1 MDRPV
6 VSIIGK
12 PNVGK
17 STLFNRLIGKR
28 VSITEDTPGITR
40 DRIYQPA
47 EWTGHNFY
55 LVDTGGIDL
64 ETKETMNQSIL
75 SQAIRAAED
84 SDVILFVVDGKKGM
98 TYEDENLAFELRK
111 LSKPV
116 ILVVN
121 KIDSKKAEENI
132 YEFYTLG
139 FENIVSVS
147 AEQAL
152 GLGDLLDEIVA
163 RFPEKIS
170 TDEVENHTRISII
183 GKPNVGKSSLVNRL
197 LNEDRMIVTAVAGT
211 TRDSIDSEITYNG
224 ARYTLIDTAGIRR
237 KRSIDEAVERY
248 SVSRSF
254 DAIDRSHIAIL
265 VIDATAGVT
274 EQDSKIIGYAH
285 DAGKAMIILVNKWD
299 LIEKD
304 NTSYKNFEDRIRTQ
318 LSFLPY
324 VPILFVSVRT
334 GQRIHRLMETVQAVE
349 NNYYL
354 RVRTGILNQIIT
366 DAILYS
372 PPPTDKGKRL
382 KILYAMQ
389 ASVGPPKF
397 LLFVNDKELMHFSY
411 LRYLENRIRQSFG
424 FMGVPLTF
432 ELRNRKE

>member
-334 GQRIHRLMETVQAVE
+334 GQRIHRLMET
-349 NNYYL
+349 
-354 RVRTGILNQIIT
+354 TG
-366 DAILYS
+366 S
-372 PPPTDKGKRL
+372 KK
-382 KILYAMQ
+382 
-389 ASVGPPKF
+389 
-397 LLFVNDKELMHFSY
+397 
-411 LRYLENRIRQSFG
+411 
-424 FMGVPLTF
+424 
-432 ELRNRKE
+432 